1 MNITLDRAE
10 SREPL
15 LEMNRLR
22 QQEDGKMVRRR
33 IWLCR
38 LALLV
43 LLLCTDSTSHAQDNQ
58 QQAVPA
64 PTLRVTSNLVILD
77 VTVLDKKGSPVV
89 SGLTKDDFSI
99 TEDRK
104 PQHVFSFEAP
114 DAHTL
119 SPNTS
124 DEGNSNG
131 KVPVAILVLDLLNS
145 RFEDFAYIRYSVR
158 KYLLAQPDQLT
169 APTEMLVVG
178 NNSLD
183 MLEGYTRSRSDLL
196 YALDHLPAA
205 LPFKMMSGEFCEER
219 FNQSIDAL
227 QQIALQNKGVPGRK
241 NIIWVGHGGPNL
253 DLSSLQIC
261 KFGFTP
267 KTAEKVSEYVH
278 MTTNMLVDA
287 RISLFV
293 IHPGLPDFSLSTRDA
308 NLTIGD
314 YDPFAGDINFGML
327 SNETGGKLFYNRND
341 VDKEMAQS
349 AQLGSNYYTLTYQPE
364 HVDPNGKF
372 RHVRVT
378 LRDSSPCI
386 VTKAGYYA
394 PDDKAMIKPGQQ
406 HMIKLAEALQAS
418 FPINSLDVN
427 TGAILRHPDAKSV
440 QITILIRS
448 KNLDFLP
455 DESGKNSDHLFIAAA
470 SLDGSRRLLAWRIQ
484 RGRLETATTDP
495 SKLPYVAAEIP
506 ITVPFPRKAKTVRI
520 VIEDENGGR
529 IGSAEID
536 KGFIDNAPEAPT
548 PNPEL
553 VPRSSAPRRVKGA
566 SVQ

>member
-1 MNITLDRAE
+1 
-10 SREPL
+10 
-15 LEMNRLR
+15 
-22 QQEDGKMVRRR
+22 MVHRRV
-33 IWLCR
+33 WLCG
-38 LALLV
+38 LVLLV
-43 LLLCTDSTSHAQDNQ
+43 LLRCTDATSHAQDDQ
-58 QQAVPA
+58 QQAASP

-77 VTVLDKKGSPVV
+77 VTVLDKKGLPVV
-89 SGLTKDDFSI
+89 SGLTKDDFTI

-104 PQHVFSFEAP
+104 PQHIFSFEAP
-114 DAHTL
+114 DSHTI
-119 SPNTS
+119 SPNAS
-124 DEGNSNG
+124 GEGNPNG
-131 KVPVAILVLDLLNS
+131 KAPVAILILDLLNS

-158 KYLLAQPDQLT
+158 KYLLAQPYQLT
-169 APTEMLVVG
+169 APAEMLVVN

-183 MLEGYTRSRSDLL
+183 MFQGYTQNRADLL

-205 LPFKMMSGEFCEER
+205 LPYKMISGEFCDER

-241 NIIWVGHGGPNL
+241 NIIWIGHGGPNV
-253 DLSSLQIC
+253 DLSSLSIC

-267 KTAEKVSEYVH
+267 KMAEKISEYVH

-293 IHPGLPDFSLSTRDA
+293 IHPNSPEFSLSTRDA
-308 NLTIGD
+308 SLTIGD
-314 YDPFAGDINFGML
+314 DGPFSGDINFGML
-327 SNETGGKLFYNRND
+327 SNETGGKLFYNRSD
-341 VDKEMAQS
+341 VDKEIAQA
-349 AQLGSNYYTLTYQPE
+349 AQLGSHYYTLTYQPE

-372 RHVRVT
+372 RRVRVT
-378 LRDSSPCI
+378 LRDSSLRI

-394 PDDKAMIKPGQQ
+394 PDDKAIIKPAQQ
-406 HMIKLAEALQAS
+406 DVIKLAEALQVA

-427 TGAILRHPDAKSV
+427 IGAILRHPDAKSV
-440 QITILIRS
+440 QIRILIRS

-484 RGRLETATTDP
+484 RGRLETTITDP
-495 SKLPYVAAEIP
+495 TKLPLIAAEIP

-536 KGFIDNAPEAPT
+536 NGFIDSAPEAPT

-553 VPRSSAPRRVKGA
+553 APRSPAPARVPGP